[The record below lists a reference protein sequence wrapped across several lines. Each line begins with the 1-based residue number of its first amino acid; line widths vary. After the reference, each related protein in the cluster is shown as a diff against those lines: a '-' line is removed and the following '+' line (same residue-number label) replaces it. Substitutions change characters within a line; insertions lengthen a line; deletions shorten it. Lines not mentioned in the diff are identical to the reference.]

1 MSLSSTDWSNNSENQ
16 PINYAS
22 PCEKKKSDC
31 LKVIQTILDGE
42 ASEEQRK
49 HFETHIEDCLSCFDQ
64 FNLDKTIKL
73 ALQTKICKMDVPVD
87 LLQLIRV
94 KIDEIA

>member
-1 MSLSSTDWSNNSENQ
+1 MSLSSTDWSKNSENQ
-16 PINYAS
+16 INYAS

-49 HFETHIEDCLSCFDQ
+49 HFEAHIEDCLSCFEQ

-73 ALQTKICKMDVPVD
+73 ALQTKICKMDVPGD
-87 LLQLIRV
+87 LLQTIKI
-94 KIDEIA
+94 KIDQMA